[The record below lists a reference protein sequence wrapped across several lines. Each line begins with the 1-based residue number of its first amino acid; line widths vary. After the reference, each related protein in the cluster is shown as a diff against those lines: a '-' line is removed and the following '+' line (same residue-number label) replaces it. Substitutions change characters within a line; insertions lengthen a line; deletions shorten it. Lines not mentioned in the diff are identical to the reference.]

1 MARDGTNRGGRRVR
15 AGSKPEPLVDR
26 LADGRTGRVLSVDGP
41 PEPYDFTGIDTD
53 EGALLSGVDMPEP
66 SAYLAAQQRD
76 GTPLG
81 ADEIYR
87 ETWEWLADKG
97 CTQFVSKR
105 LLEAYAQSFAR
116 FIQCE
121 KAISDFGLLGKHP
134 TTGAAIASPFVAMS
148 QSFQKQANVLW
159 YEIFDIVKANCTTDY
174 TPLPSDPME
183 RLLQG
188 R

>member
-15 AGSKPEPLVDR
+15 AGTKPEPLADR
-26 LADGRTGRVLSVDGP
+26 LADGRTGCVLSVDGP
-41 PEPYDFTGIDTD
+41 PEPYDFTGSDIDD
-53 EGALLSGVDMPEP
+53 GALLSGVDMPEP

-76 GTPLG
+76 GSPLG

-105 LLEAYAQSFAR
+105 LFEAYAQSFAR

-121 KAISDFGLLGKHP
+121 KALSDFGLLGKHP

-183 RLLQG
+183 RLLQS

>member
-15 AGSKPEPLVDR
+15 AGTK
-26 LADGRTGRVLSVDGP
+26 
-41 PEPYDFTGIDTD
+41 
-53 EGALLSGVDMPEP
+53 PEP

-76 GTPLG
+76 GTQLR

-97 CTQFVSKR
+97 CAQFVSKR

-134 TTGAAIASPFVAMS
+134 TTGAAIASPFVG
-148 QSFQKQANVLW
+148 VL
-159 YEIFDIVKANCTTDY
+159 FVS
-174 TPLPSDPME
+174 LSSS
-183 RLLQG
+183 
-188 R
+188 

>member
-15 AGSKPEPLVDR
+15 AGTKPEPLADR
-26 LADGRTGRVLSVDGP
+26 LADGRTDRILATDEM
-41 PEPYDFTGIDTD
+41 PEPYDFTGTDTD
-53 EGALLSGVDMPEP
+53 EGCA
-66 SAYLAAQQRD
+66 
-76 GTPLG
+76 
-81 ADEIYR
+81 
-87 ETWEWLADKG
+87 
-97 CTQFVSKR
+97 QFVSKR

-159 YEIFDIVKANCTTDY
+159 YEIFDIVKANCTQTAP
-174 TPLPSDPME
+174 TRKQRRKVSSAGKQGIPLLGPY
-183 RLLQG
+183 G
-188 R
+188 RSLMQRAPVCVCRHHFCT